1 MQYILEQGDQTL
13 ATHSGLALIGR
24 LLERTSLSKRLN
36 EVNLTRVEPEIS
48 NGDVAFS
55 YLGLLVQGRGDF
67 DHIEPFREDPFFK
80 QSLGIHKVPSSPT
93 LRQRMDMA
101 GQRWVPIVG
110 QETIRLLK
118 DLAVTPSP
126 VLRDLVPLDVDV
138 CPFDN
143 SDTHKEGVSLTY
155 KQVEGYAPIFAYL
168 GQEGYAICGQLRPGN
183 THCQLDTDIFL
194 RQAIV
199 NAKQITSQPLL
210 VRLDAGNDSLDNIK
224 VCIGESVHYII
235 KRNLR
240 HESVEQWLSIAR
252 EHGDCEEER
261 PGKWVYTGSIYRDR
275 ELEHPLRIV
284 FRVVHR
290 EISSTGQML
299 LVPEVEV
306 ETYWT
311 SLSDPAATV
320 IELYHA
326 HGTSEQFHSE
336 LKTELDLERLP
347 SGRFATNSL
356 VLQFGLLA
364 YNLLRFIGQESLKQ
378 NDAPVRRQR
387 TRRRI
392 RTVIQGLITL
402 ASRVVYHARRWR
414 LVFGV
419 HSPWFPV
426 FCRIYMALSP

>member
-1 MQYILEQGDQTL
+1 MQYIIEQGDQTL
-13 ATHSGLALIGR
+13 ATHSGLALIGC
-24 LLERTSLSKRLN
+24 LLERTSLSQRLGK
-36 EVNLTRVEPEIS
+36 VKLTKTEPEIS
-48 NGDVAFS
+48 NGDVAFA
-55 YLGLLVQGRGDF
+55 YLGLLVQGKSDF
-67 DHIEPFREDPFFK
+67 DHIEPFREDPFFR

-101 GQRWVPIVG
+101 GQRWIPIVE

-118 DLAVTPSP
+118 DLNLTPSP
-126 VLRDLVPLDVDV
+126 AIRDLVPVDVDV

-143 SDTHKEGVSLTY
+143 SGTHKEGVSPTY

-183 THCQLDTDIFL
+183 THCQLDTESFL
-194 RQAIV
+194 RRAIN
-199 NAKQITSQPLL
+199 NAKQITSRPLL

-224 VCIGESVHYII
+224 VCIQEGVDYII

-240 HESVEQWLSIAR
+240 HESLEQWLSVAQ
-252 EHGDCEEER
+252 EHGDCQEER
-261 PGKWVYTGSIYRDR
+261 PGEWVYTGSVYRDR
-275 ELEHPLRIV
+275 GLEHPLRIV

-290 EISSTGQML
+290 QVCSTGQML

-347 SGRFATNSL
+347 SGCFDTNSL

-364 YNLLRFIGQESLKQ
+364 YNMLRFIGQESLRGA
-378 NDAPVRRQR
+378 DAPVRRMR
-387 TRRRI
+387 TRRSSERSDVFLI
-392 RTVIQGLITL
+392 INKSRSLFSSGLPY
-402 ASRVVYHARRWR
+402 AKD
-414 LVFGV
+414 
-419 HSPWFPV
+419 P
-426 FCRIYMALSP
+426 